1 MHHSFPLITVTKAF
15 MGPGPGLGLGLTEE
29 SRLVPALERLQ
40 VQGTDPSV
48 GPRDRGTPR
57 G

>member
-1 MHHSFPLITVTKAF
+1 MHHSFPLIIVTKAF
-15 MGPGPGLGLGLTEE
+15 MGPGPGLGLGITEE